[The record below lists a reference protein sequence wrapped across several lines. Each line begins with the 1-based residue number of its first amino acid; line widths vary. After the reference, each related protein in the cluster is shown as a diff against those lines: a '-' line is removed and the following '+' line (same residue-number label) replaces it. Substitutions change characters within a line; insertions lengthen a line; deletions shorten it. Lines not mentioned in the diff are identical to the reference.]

1 MAFLCNIKLKV
12 HVLVPGVIIAVDYGR
27 SVGTW
32 EKLMRVIYMVFFRQK
47 QSLIYPYC
55 YLHNNFITK
64 FGLPLTLWVRNPL
77 RRGVLDTISCDKV
90 CQWLAAGRWFSPG
103 TPLSSN
109 NKTDRHDITEI
120 MLKVALNTITLTLLP
135 TSETVFRKN
144 IIWTHSI
151 VSSCS

>member
-1 MAFLCNIKLKV
+1 MLSVVAFLCILKLKV
-12 HVLVPGVIIAVDYGR
+12 HVLVPGVIIAVDYGK

-32 EKLMRVIYMVFFRQK
+32 EKLMRVTYMVFFRQK
-47 QSLIYPYC
+47 RSLIYPYC
-55 YLHNNFITK
+55 YLHNNYITK

-90 CQWLAAGRWFSPG
+90 CQWLAEGRWFSPG

-120 MLKVALNTITLTLLP
+120 LLKVALNTITLTLLP
-135 TSETVFRKN
+135 TSEIVFR
-144 IIWTHSI
+144 
-151 VSSCS
+151 

>member
-1 MAFLCNIKLKV
+1 VAFLCNIKLKV